1 MQSLFQ
7 FRDWVPRGNPVPHS
21 LCHPHGQIGNNPAS
35 RKKLSHLLNF
45 SETPKAPEIHLKMPV
60 MTIDT
65 PPVSSRK
72 RPVAS
77 LLNNASSSPVESRS
91 KIHKVSRACD
101 LCKSKKAKC
110 SGTKPC
116 DYCSKKGLECSYD
129 AKYSRGRPPTP
140 PAAVTQPT
148 VNLTIQPET
157 RGPSED
163 EPNNEELPPQIPIS
177 DPQGHKEPQPDSMNS
192 PVEGNNPSRASPDLE
207 VAEIEGQYFDP
218 TSGLTFLHRA
228 WKRLA
233 TQKSSAN
240 NEGNEKRQM
249 WMAAGDEPFAEKGN
263 IVLELPEKSVSKDL
277 LSFYFDVCVVTYRFL
292 HKSSVTTW
300 VDAMHHN
307 VQQDPPLWNGVGQA
321 RAAIVFSILA
331 IASIR
336 QEKIKGIGSPDQEAT
351 SLKTSDQYFR
361 AGMKL
366 LTESET
372 GLPRLESAQA
382 RLIQVLYLLQTARM
396 NQGWYA
402 FGSAVQIISALA
414 LHRKSGRKR
423 NVTGRLSN
431 ADYIN
436 SQYRKR
442 TFWVAYTIDAYLGVV
457 FGRPRHYHDD
467 DIDQDFPDCVN
478 DEDMTHQG
486 PAVTEAEEDCHVEAL
501 IFHAKLAQIIGA
513 ISKEVYSTQKM
524 PKRDRLAAAD
534 RLGNQLKDW
543 KTTLPAHLG
552 RIRPSSLI
560 PSFRRQAM
568 AMKLAHSHAVLHA
581 YRPFLM
587 RQTTQQSQLPLS
599 DSVLQC
605 LSAAKVALQTVD
617 GMAADGSLFHAFW
630 WTHYVLFCA
639 LSVVYVWEIQQ
650 STSSGQHYGFENA
663 IQLFELAERCHSHL
677 TREMTAC
684 SPSKRYSVILE
695 ELRLEAKHRSAKNTP
710 QVIVVQT
717 PHMHADSSNLPPNPF
732 SESEVSQLYSNPG
745 DAIIYDTN
753 PIWNEWQTGDWLDLD
768 GSAFGPFSDTEG
780 SPVFW
785 FNEITEAQ
793 TDTA

>member
-1 MQSLFQ
+1 
-7 FRDWVPRGNPVPHS
+7 
-21 LCHPHGQIGNNPAS
+21 
-35 RKKLSHLLNF
+35 
-45 SETPKAPEIHLKMPV
+45 MPV
-60 MTIDT
+60 MITDT
-65 PPVSSRK
+65 PVSSRK
-72 RPVAS
+72 RSVATLS
-77 LLNNASSSPVESRS
+77 NNANSSPIESRS

-101 LCKSKKAKC
+101 ICKSKKAKC

-116 DYCSKKGLECSYD
+116 DYCAKKRIECSYD

-140 PAAVTQPT
+140 PAAATQPT
-148 VNLTIQPET
+148 IDLTVD
-157 RGPSED
+157 RGIDASSED
-163 EPNNEELPPQIPIS
+163 RSSDAELPTHVPVGDSTSQK
-177 DPQGHKEPQPDSMNS
+177 DPQTDNMNS

-233 TQKSSAN
+233 TQKSSVD

-249 WMAAGDEPFAEKGN
+249 WMAAGDEPFAEKGD
-263 IVLELPEKSVSKDL
+263 VSTELPEKVVSKEL

-292 HKSSVTTW
+292 HKSSVITW
-300 VDAMHHN
+300 VDAMHN
-307 VQQDPPLWNGVGQA
+307 NIQQNLPVWNGVGQA

-336 QEKIKGIGSPDQEAT
+336 QEKIKGIGSPDQET
-351 SLKTSDQYFR
+351 SSLKTSDRYFR
-361 AGMKL
+361 AGSKL

-501 IFHAKLAQIIGA
+501 ISHAKYTIPMMKLARNFLKLTNSRLAQIIGA
-513 ISKEVYSTQKM
+513 ISKEVYSTKKM
-524 PKRDRLAAAD
+524 PKSDRLAAAD
-534 RLGNQLKDW
+534 RLGNQLKEW
-543 KTTLPAHLG
+543 KATLPAHLG

-560 PSFRRQAM
+560 PSFRRQAT

-587 RQTTQQSQLPLS
+587 RQTAQQSQLPLS
-599 DSVLQC
+599 DGVLQC

-617 GMAADGSLFHAFW
+617 GMAVDGSLFHAFW

-650 STSSGQHYGFENA
+650 STSSGKQYGSENA

-684 SPSKRYSVILE
+684 SPSRRYSVILE
-695 ELRLEAKHRSAKNTP
+695 ELRLEAKHRSARNTP
-710 QVIVVQT
+710 QGIVIQT
-717 PHMHADSSNLPPNPF
+717 PNAHANASSLPPNPF
-732 SESEVSQLYSNPG
+732 GQTVAGQLYSNPG

-785 FNEITEAQ
+785 FNEITENQ
-793 TDTA
+793 TEAS

>member
-1 MQSLFQ
+1 
-7 FRDWVPRGNPVPHS
+7 
-21 LCHPHGQIGNNPAS
+21 
-35 RKKLSHLLNF
+35 
-45 SETPKAPEIHLKMPV
+45 MPV
-60 MTIDT
+60 TTIDA
-65 PPVSSRK
+65 PALASSRK
-72 RPVAS
+72 RSVAS
-77 LLNNASSSPVESRS
+77 LLNNTNTSPVENRS

-116 DYCSKKGLECSYD
+116 DYCTKKGVECSYD

-140 PAAVTQPT
+140 PAAIAQPT
-148 VNLTIQPET
+148 IDLTVLSET
-157 RGPSED
+157 QGPSED
-163 EPNNEELPPQIPIS
+163 GLCNEGLPGQIPTS
-177 DPQGHKEPQPDSMNS
+177 DPKDPHTDSMNS
-192 PVEGNNPSRASPDLE
+192 PAEGVNASRASPDLDI
-207 VAEIEGQYFDP
+207 AEIEGQYFDP

-249 WMAAGDEPFAEKGN
+249 WMAAGDEPFAEKGD
-263 IVLELPEKSVSKDL
+263 VSPELPSKAISKEL

-292 HKSSVTTW
+292 HKSSVMTW
-300 VDAMHHN
+300 VDAMHN
-307 VQQDPPLWNGVGQA
+307 NIQQNLPLWNGVGQA

-336 QEKIKGIGSPDQEAT
+336 QEKIKGIGSPDQETT
-351 SLKTSDQYFR
+351 SLKTSDRYFR
-361 AGMKL
+361 AGSKL
-366 LTESET
+366 LVESET

-402 FGSAVQIISALA
+402 FGNAVQLISALA

-467 DIDQDFPDCVN
+467 DIDQDFPDCIN

-486 PAVTEAEEDCHVEAL
+486 PSVTEAEEDCHVEAL
-501 IFHAKLAQIIGA
+501 ISHAKLAQIIGA
-513 ISKEVYSTQKM
+513 ISKEVYSTKKM
-524 PKRDRLAAAD
+524 PKTDRLAAAD
-534 RLGNQLKDW
+534 RLGSQLKEW
-543 KTTLPAHLG
+543 KATLPAHLG

-560 PSFRRQAM
+560 PSFRRQAT

-581 YRPFLM
+581 FRPFLM
-587 RQTTQQSQLPLS
+587 RQTSQQSQLPLS
-599 DSVLQC
+599 DGVLQC
-605 LSAAKVALQTVD
+605 LSAAKIALQTVD
-617 GMAADGSLFHAFW
+617 GMATDGSLFHAFW

-650 STSSGQHYGFENA
+650 STSSGQQYGSEDSM
-663 IQLFELAERCHSHL
+663 QLFELAERCHSHL

-695 ELRLEAKHRSAKNTP
+695 ELRLEAKHRSARNTP
-710 QVIVVQT
+710 QGIIIQT
-717 PHMHADSSNLPPNPF
+717 PRADASTLPSNPF
-732 SESEVSQLYSNPG
+732 GQPVAGQLYGNQG

-768 GSAFGPFSDTEG
+768 GSAFGPFSDAEG
-780 SPVFW
+780 SPVLW
-785 FNEITEAQ
+785 FNEITDNQTEAS
-793 TDTA
+793 